1 MIIPIRCYTCGK
13 PVGNKWEAY
22 QELVQKIK
30 TDAASKRDPEVID
43 HGEFHIQAGG
53 IPDGKKTPEGK
64 AMDILGLERYCCRRM
79 LLTHVNII
87 DHV

>member
-13 PVGNKWEAY
+13 AVGNKWEAY
-22 QELVQKIK
+22 QELVTRIREN
-30 TDAASKRDPEVID
+30 ARSGRDPEVVD
-43 HGEFHIQAGG
+43 NGDFHIQDGG
-53 IPDGKKTPEGK
+53 IPEGKRTPEGK

-79 LLTHVNII
+79 ILTHVNII